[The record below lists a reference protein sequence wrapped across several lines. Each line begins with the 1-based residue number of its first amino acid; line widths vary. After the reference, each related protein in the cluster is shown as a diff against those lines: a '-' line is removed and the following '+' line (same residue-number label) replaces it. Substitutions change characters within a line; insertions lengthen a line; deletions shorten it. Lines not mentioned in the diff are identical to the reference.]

1 MRSAAPGRVLLATL
15 ILLAAA
21 PGPPPAATPGATPE
35 SARGAYRMAV
45 TARVDATPLPGQ
57 RTELR
62 ADAVLRPDAG
72 PRRIRARLAAQGKA
86 CELTGRLEP
95 GGAIAFEAGQR
106 CPVELDG
113 PEARGRIEARLRAG
127 SGQLTGRDLSLD
139 LDWELEGTVSVSAGG
154 LAVPGLGLEVPRT
167 WTPATHVKGSAR
179 ATASGTRDDSRAAAP

>member
-1 MRSAAPGRVLLATL
+1 MPSRALLAAL
-15 ILLAAA
+15 VFLAAA
-21 PGPPPAATPGATPE
+21 PGRPRAAAPGATPE

-45 TARVDATPLPGQ
+45 TARVNASPLPAQ

-62 ADAVLRPDAG
+62 ADAVLRPDGG

-86 CELTGRLEP
+86 CELSGRLEP

-113 PEARGRIEARLRAG
+113 PEARGRVEARLRAG
-127 SGQLTGRDLSLD
+127 SGKLAGRDLSLD

-154 LAVPGLGLEVPRT
+154 LAMPGLGLEVPPT
-167 WTPATHVKGSAR
+167 WTPATHVKGEAR
-179 ATASGTRDDSRAAAP
+179 ATATGTRDDSRAASP